1 LKKERER
8 KGVIR
13 PRSPMKDQLHLRE
26 RRDKVLEKIACSRGA
41 FARIEAFSYRAG
53 NRLAGSIWIVDA
65 HRGDRKRFA
74 VRADEKLI
82 AFDRLSR
89 NVRMLQLR
97 DRQAARSW
105 QAA

>member
-1 LKKERER
+1 MVGRVAADPKNNPAVRGVLDRPSLARPTFGGLKKERER

-53 NRLAGSIWIVDA
+53 NRLAGSIWIADA
-65 HRGDRKRFA
+65 HRGRRK
-74 VRADEKLI
+74 
-82 AFDRLSR
+82 AFRC
-89 NVRMLQLR
+89 
-97 DRQAARSW
+97 AC
-105 QAA
+105 